1 MKPVNQQVSV
11 TILAV
16 GLALAATVASA
27 ADRPQPLPGQHE
39 AVENSLLLCPTSIER
54 SLPGVYYFCEASRDY
69 WLGKQDMALINLR
82 DSARWGNK
90 AAQYALGI
98 SYFNGQRVP
107 QDRPLGLA
115 WLALASERHDQRYEP
130 SFVSAYRLASEDE
143 RARADV
149 LWQQMKRDYADD
161 IAAQR
166 AKVRFERETRDM
178 SYALNF
184 GGYLYLAGFGQAN
197 MGYSPDP
204 DVVSQGN
211 RNPTLFGMAASYFYG
226 WKDHVTVGDLQLVPL
241 AEAVKRE
248 PLPSN

>member
-1 MKPVNQQVSV
+1 MKPVNRLVSS
-11 TILAV
+11 TALAV
-16 GLALAATVASA
+16 SLALVATVATA
-27 ADRPQPLPGQHE
+27 ADRPQPLPGQHQ

-54 SLPGVYYFCEASRDY
+54 SLPGIYYFCEASRDY
-69 WLGKQDMALINLR
+69 WLGKQDMAVINLR

-107 QDRPLGLA
+107 QDRALGLA

-130 SFVSAYRLASEDE
+130 SFVSAYRLASADE

-161 IAAQR
+161 VAAQK
-166 AKVRFERETRDM
+166 AKIRFERETRDM

-184 GGYLYLAGFGQAN
+184 GGSLYLAGFGMAN

-204 DVVSQGN
+204 DMVSQGN
-211 RNPTLFGMAASYFYG
+211 RNPTLFGMAANYFYG

-241 AEAVKRE
+241 AEAVKR
-248 PLPSN
+248 PPPQPN